1 VRKYFKAFKDLKS
14 LITQHSHFI
23 CDANIMTQLYNLLGK
38 TFSNHK
44 QPIPVA
50 YISPEKLSLTLTAAV
65 SATYMK
71 MKGKTISIR
80 IGLTSMS
87 PEDVIANALQGLEAA
102 CLLFDNAWDNVR
114 CINLATSN
122 SPSLPIYNKIPT
134 ALSAY
139 VNESNSSSSTETKM
153 EVTSGKKRKAS
164 EKIDETVP
172 AVVVKGKKGKAT
184 ITKEV
189 VVAPAVTETTV
200 EVVVKKTRNAKK
212 VVK

>member
-1 VRKYFKAFKDLKS
+1 
-14 LITQHSHFI
+14 
-23 CDANIMTQLYNLLGK
+23 MTQLYNLLGK

-184 ITKEV
+184 IAKEV